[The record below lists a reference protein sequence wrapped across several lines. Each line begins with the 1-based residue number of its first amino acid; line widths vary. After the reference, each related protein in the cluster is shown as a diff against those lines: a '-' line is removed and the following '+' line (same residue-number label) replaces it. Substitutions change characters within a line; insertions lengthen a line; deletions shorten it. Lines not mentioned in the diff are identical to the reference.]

1 MATVLAQVPLHC
13 ECVLAALPALPH
25 EQRRRLQELGFR
37 EGISLTITQK
47 TAGGGRIVSIGNTRY
62 AIDGVTAKALSAEQG
77 PAPAKASKASTAS
90 TASTASAPKTTATT
104 SAPTNTTAS
113 QTTARPEA
121 GAAAHSAAPAAAD
134 PANESAAKGHTCHCC
149 SPASSEEHDR

>member
-37 EGISLTITQK
+37 EGISLTVTQK

-77 PAPAKASKASTAS
+77 PAATNTTAPN
-90 TASTASAPKTTATT
+90 ASAPKTTATT
-104 SAPTNTTAS
+104 DAPTKSTA
-113 QTTARPEA
+113 QPEA
-121 GAAAHSAAPAAAD
+121 GVAARGAAPTAADPANVPAAAD
-134 PANESAAKGHTCHCC
+134 PANKSAAQTHSCHCC
-149 SPASSEEHDR
+149 TPASSEEHDQ